1 MEQNLHF
8 PYCLLITAYCL
19 LKTMAFFRDKFR
31 GIFQVKDTPH
41 RIALAFSI
49 GVFMGISPLIGLH
62 YIGGFFLAWLLRL
75 NKLVT
80 LIGVSVNNPW
90 TIVPI
95 SSFSVLVG
103 ARLIGIKQVL
113 PEVDWKSVTLTG
125 IVSSFTDIDDFIYM
139 IKKIMPLLASF
150 FVGSFLLCSIAAVAS
165 YFVIQMLMAK
175 YRNVQHAD

>member
-1 MEQNLHF
+1 
-8 PYCLLITAYCL
+8 
-19 LKTMAFFRDKFR
+19 MAFFRDKFR
-31 GIFQVKDTPH
+31 GIFQVKETPH

-62 YIGGFFLAWLLRL
+62 YIGGFFIAWLLRL

-103 ARLIGIKQVL
+103 AKLIGIKQVL
-113 PEVDWKSVTLTG
+113 PEVDWKNVTLTS
-125 IVSSFTDIDDFIYM
+125 IISSFTNIDNFIYTLN
-139 IKKIMPLLASF
+139 KLMPLLASF
-150 FVGSFLLCSIAAVAS
+150 FVGSFVLCIVGAVAS
-165 YFVIQMLMAK
+165 YFIIQIMVAK
-175 YRNVQHAD
+175 YRKMQHAD